1 MKYLLI
7 EKTAQFNPREM
18 WPHAEK
24 RNDKSDIIVKY
35 FDNLVDIYSYVC
47 NELIY
52 EDLDI
57 EDFKN
62 QPYHSVEERIEEHES
77 SYYIFEGEK
86 ELVSLKIGNIED
98 GDWDKFVSFCLD
110 SSVKEGK
117 ILRYNSFNESK
128 KDKFPNIQKLE
139 IEGFVVYVGKDA
151 KSNDH
156 LTFNVA
162 DKEDIW
168 MHVKG
173 VPGSHVVIRVREN
186 LPTETVI
193 KSAAQLAKKN
203 SKASK
208 DDKATVVYCQSRF
221 VKKESGMNDG
231 QVKVDYTNSYQIVV

>member
-1 MKYLLI
+1 MKKYLLI
-7 EKTAQFNPREM
+7 ENCGEDSEDRK
-18 WPHAEK
+18 
-24 RNDKSDIIVKY
+24 DIIIKY
-35 FDNLVDIYSYVC
+35 FDDLTELYAYVC
-47 NELIY
+47 HELMY
-52 EDLDI
+52 NDMDI

-62 QPYHSVEERIEEHES
+62 HPYSGVEERLEEHGS

-86 ELVSLKIGNIED
+86 ELISLEIGDIKE
-98 GDWDKFVSFCLD
+98 GDWEKFEIFCLNPSIFYGKVD
-110 SSVKEGK
+110 IKESK
-117 ILRYNSFNESK
+117 IMKFQRFNESK

-208 DDKATVVYCQSRF
+208 DDKATVVYCQRRF